1 MGYERGVDSIGD
13 IDKVVER
20 LNEGHLLCAPILTIE
35 EMVNH
40 PHMRLRGAVHL
51 GENHQNILNSV
62 LGLKDDQLA
71 ANPLKEARD
80 FLFQLVVMPV
90 YYEDLFRD

>member
-13 IDKVVER
+13 IDKVIER
-20 LNEGHLLCAPILTIE
+20 LNEAHLPCAPILTIE

-40 PHMRLRGAVHL
+40 PHMRLRSAVHL

-71 ANPLKEARD
+71 ALDQQGILYANLGTGGR
-80 FLFQLVVMPV
+80 VVAKV
-90 YYEDLFRD
+90 